1 MKILITGHLGF
12 IGKNLY
18 PFLVSKGYKVD
29 GYDLATSPNH
39 FPKVYNYDWVI
50 HLGAN
55 SNTTEKDLNK
65 ILKQNFEFSV
75 RLFEGC
81 VKHNVKF
88 QYASSASVYGLES
101 NFIEDQ
107 FCKPVNPYAFSKYMF
122 DCFLSLG
129 AKQYQGFRYFNVYGN
144 GEDDKG
150 SQSSPIWKFMKQSYQ
165 EEGIKVF
172 KDSEKYL
179 RDFICVEDIC
189 EMHLKFLKRPD
200 LVGVWNIGTSKPIS
214 FLDVAKIIQEKND
227 CKITEIDFPEELKNQ
242 YQEFTCAD
250 LTKLNKDIGKYE
262 WKTVKQWVNS
272 IYEN

>member
-18 PFLVSKGYKVD
+18 SFLARKGYKVD
-29 GYDLATSPNH
+29 GYDLATNPDH
-39 FPKVYNYDWVI
+39 FPAVYNYDWVI

-65 ILKQNFEFSV
+65 ILKENFEFST
-75 RLFEGC
+75 RLYEQC
-81 VKHNVKF
+81 AKHDVKF
-88 QYASSASVYGLES
+88 QYASSASVYGLDS
-101 NFIEDQ
+101 NFKEDE
-107 FCKPVNPYAFSKYMF
+107 FCKPANPYAFSKYMF

-144 GEDDKG
+144 GEEQKG
-150 SQSSPIWKFMKQSYQ
+150 NQSSPIHKFTKQAYQ
-165 EEGIKVF
+165 NKEIKVF
-172 KDSEKYL
+172 KNSQRYL
-179 RDFICVEDIC
+179 RDFVCVEDVC

-200 LVGVWNIGTSKPIS
+200 LVGVWNIGTGKPVS
-214 FLDVAKIIQEKND
+214 FLHVAEIIQKDNN

-250 LTKLNKDIGKYE
+250 LTKLNKDIGSYE
-262 WKTVKQWVNS
+262 WKTVKDWVES
-272 IYEN
+272 VDEI